1 MLLKP
6 KLDSILEIFSCV
18 CMPPSELTCLKAT
31 LIPPCCVSYFDCRL
45 CFRCRQA
52 CEWRLVWCSG
62 GSVIAPLPGLGQT
75 ALVINQYSRDSTEG
89 FVTEPPSLECKQR
102 TFCKASTYLAARF
115 IPPPPLP
122 SIPQGGGRTHS
133 PDHMWPLCLLQ
144 SLSANS
150 IPLSGVHRPGSLRP
164 VGSFTHPRSM
174 WHIEPF
180 FPFPNPPLSL
190 SVSSLLRTD
199 KASVI
204 KPWFFT
210 VHFPSVSLLIV
221 FRASTWPG
229 TISNA
234 A

>member
-1 MLLKP
+1 MIWRLCYWNLS
-6 KLDSILEIFSCV
+6 LAAFWRFSAV
-18 CMPPSELTCLKAT
+18 CMLPRELT

-52 CEWRLVWCSG
+52 CAWCLVWCSG
-62 GSVIAPLPGLGQT
+62 GSVIAPLPGFGQT
-75 ALVINQYSRDSTEG
+75 ALVINQYSRDGTEG
-89 FVTEPPSLECKQR
+89 FVIEPPSLECKQR

-122 SIPQGGGRTHS
+122 PIPQGGPYAFTWSHVT
-133 PDHMWPLCLLQ
+133 P
-144 SLSANS
+144 LSAAISVCKLNPPQWS
-150 IPLSGVHRPGSLRP
+150 SSQGSLRP
-164 VGSFTHPRSM
+164 VSSFTHPRSM
-174 WHIEPF
+174 WHIEHC
-180 FPFPNPPLSL
+180 FPFPNPPSLSL
-190 SVSSLLRTD
+190 SVSSPLRAD

-221 FRASTWPG
+221 FRASTWPE

>member
-75 ALVINQYSRDSTEG
+75 ALVINQYSRDGTEG

-122 SIPQGGGRTHS
+122 PIPQGGPYAFTWSHVT
-133 PDHMWPLCLLQ
+133 P
-144 SLSANS
+144 LSAAISVCKLNPPQWS
-150 IPLSGVHRPGSLRP
+150 SSPRLPQASRLVYTPKKH
-164 VGSFTHPRSM
+164 VAYWAFFSFSQS
-174 WHIEPF
+174 
-180 FPFPNPPLSL
+180 PPLSL
-190 SVSSLLRTD
+190 C
-199 KASVI
+199 
-204 KPWFFT
+204 FF
-210 VHFPSVSLLIV
+210 
-221 FRASTWPG
+221 STE
-229 TISNA
+229 NR
-234 A
+234 